1 MLPAGRAAPDVGG
14 ELTLLRQE
22 LHLLRATY
30 QCRNPDRAQ
39 IEQLHST
46 TSSSSAAISSRTW
59 PQWQEI
65 RYGLAMAQLPL
76 SGASRHEHLLRLR
89 DPPERKG
96 ADRGGGRRESGGERR
111 GAQERLAQILGQA
124 LETAHEVHRRAQ
136 DGEVEPLRAAD
147 VAIDHLADVQGGQAW
162 VVYGY
167 DGEELDPEHGGPAR
181 LLVPHLYFWKSAK
194 WVRGLVLSEQDVPGF
209 WESLGYH
216 SYGDPWREQRY
227 WDD

>member
-65 RYGLAMAQLPL
+65 RYGLAMA
-76 SGASRHEHLLRLR
+76 A
-89 DPPERKG
+89 ERPTS
-96 ADRGGGRRESGGERR
+96 E
-111 GAQERLAQILGQA
+111 QERLA
-124 LETAHEVHRRAQ
+124 EEVRRAGASIEEAERARDEAEGRPKGQ
-136 DGEVEPLRAAD
+136 PYVESGTVRPD
-147 VAIDHLADVQGGQAW
+147 
-162 VVYGY
+162 
-167 DGEELDPEHGGPAR
+167 LDDQTIAP
-181 LLVPHLYFWKSAK
+181 
-194 WVRGLVLSEQDVPGF
+194 PG
-209 WESLGYH
+209 
-216 SYGDPWREQRY
+216 
-227 WDD
+227 